1 MIYLTYADQPSG
13 VYSSQVV
20 DVCNFLN
27 ESHNAQ
33 IRLVSFISLHNFSH
47 NRQKIKREMP
57 SAIVLPMLPR
67 MTSFGFNTLMLFF
80 VLLFLNQRSVIARN
94 VLAARIAL
102 RLKSI
107 LKLKVCFDGR
117 GAIAAEWNEY
127 QVVPLQ
133 EWKNSIHTWEKSVVL
148 NVDFRIAVSEE
159 LVKYWNER
167 YGYSENK
174 HVVIPCTLNTS
185 FRPEILKQEE
195 IENARKKMKF
205 DADDIVLVYSG
216 STAGWQSFDLLQG
229 FLQKI
234 INNNKNIKVL
244 FLSEKDKNVDQLKTE
259 FPDKIFQ
266 TFVKHSEVSG
276 ILKSCDIGILIREK
290 SVTNQVASPTKF
302 AEYLSA
308 GLPVII
314 SEGIGDYTS
323 FVKQNDC
330 GWVLDESPLQLNRL
344 NISERN
350 RLLQLVNDHFTKKS
364 HNASYTNLIQ
374 LMT

>member
-102 RLKSI
+102 RLRSF

-234 INNNKNIKVL
+234 INKNKNIKVL
-244 FLSEKDKNVDQLKTE
+244 FLSEKDKNVDQLKAE

-330 GWVLDESPLQLNRL
+330 GWVLDESPLQMNRL

>member
-13 VYSSQVV
+13 VYSSQVI

-102 RLKSI
+102 RLRSF

-133 EWKNSIHTWEKSVVL
+133 EWKNSIHTWEKLVVL

-205 DADDIVLVYSG
+205 DADDIILVYSG

-244 FLSEKDKNVDQLKTE
+244 FLSEKDKNVDQLKAE

-330 GWVLDESPLQLNRL
+330 GWVLDESPLQMNRL

>member
-133 EWKNSIHTWEKSVVL
+133 EWKNSIHTWEKLVVL

-244 FLSEKDKNVDQLKTE
+244 FLSEKDKNVDQLKAE

-330 GWVLDESPLQLNRL
+330 GWVLDESPLQMNRL

>member
-148 NVDFRIAVSEE
+148 NADFRIAVSEE

-205 DADDIVLVYSG
+205 NAKM
-216 STAGWQSFDLLQG
+216 Q
-229 FLQKI
+229 
-234 INNNKNIKVL
+234 
-244 FLSEKDKNVDQLKTE
+244 EKK
-259 FPDKIFQ
+259 
-266 TFVKHSEVSG
+266 
-276 ILKSCDIGILIREK
+276 
-290 SVTNQVASPTKF
+290 
-302 AEYLSA
+302 
-308 GLPVII
+308 
-314 SEGIGDYTS
+314 
-323 FVKQNDC
+323 
-330 GWVLDESPLQLNRL
+330 
-344 NISERN
+344 
-350 RLLQLVNDHFTKKS
+350 
-364 HNASYTNLIQ
+364 
-374 LMT
+374 

>member
-148 NVDFRIAVSEE
+148 NADFRIAVSEE

-205 DADDIVLVYSG
+205 NADDIILVYSG

-234 INNNKNIKVL
+234 INKNKNIKVL
-244 FLSEKDKNVDQLKTE
+244 FLSEKDKNVDQLKAE

-290 SVTNQVASPTKF
+290 SVTNKVASPTKF

>member
-13 VYSSQVV
+13 VYSSQVI

-133 EWKNSIHTWEKSVVL
+133 EWKNSIHTWEKLVVL

-205 DADDIVLVYSG
+205 DADDIILVYSG

-244 FLSEKDKNVDQLKTE
+244 FLSEKDKNVDQLKAE

-330 GWVLDESPLQLNRL
+330 GWVLDESPLQMNRL

>member
-148 NVDFRIAVSEE
+148 NADFRIAVSEE

-205 DADDIVLVYSG
+205 NADDIILVYSG

-290 SVTNQVASPTKF
+290 SVTNKVASPTKF

-330 GWVLDESPLQLNRL
+330 GWVLDESPLQMNRL

>member
-148 NVDFRIAVSEE
+148 NADFRIAVSEE

-205 DADDIVLVYSG
+205 NADDIILVYSG

-234 INNNKNIKVL
+234 INKNKNIKVL

-290 SVTNQVASPTKF
+290 SVTNKVASPTKF

>member
-1 MIYLTYADQPSG
+1 MIYLTYADQPFG

-148 NVDFRIAVSEE
+148 NADFRIAVSEE

-205 DADDIVLVYSG
+205 NADDIILVYSG

-330 GWVLDESPLQLNRL
+330 GWVLDESPLQMNRL

>member
-102 RLKSI
+102 RLRSF

-244 FLSEKDKNVDQLKTE
+244 FLSEKDKNVDQLKAE

-323 FVKQNDC
+323 FVNQNDC
-330 GWVLDESPLQLNRL
+330 GWVLDESPLQMNRL

>member
-148 NVDFRIAVSEE
+148 NADFRIAVSEE

-205 DADDIVLVYSG
+205 NADDIILVYSG

-234 INNNKNIKVL
+234 INKNKNIKVL

>member
-13 VYSSQVV
+13 VYSSQVI

-27 ESHNAQ
+27 ESHSAQ
-33 IRLVSFISLHNFSH
+33 IRLVSFISLHSLSK
-47 NRQKIKREMP
+47 NRQKIKQEMP

-80 VLLFLNQRSVIARN
+80 VLLMLSQRSVIARN
-94 VLAARIAL
+94 VLATKLVL
-102 RLKSI
+102 RLKSF

-127 QVVPLQ
+127 QVVPIQ
-133 EWKNSIHTWEKSVVL
+133 EWKTNIHTWEKSVVL
-148 NVDFRIAVSEE
+148 NADFRIAVSEE
-159 LVKYWNER
+159 LVKYWNVR
-167 YGYSENK
+167 YGYNENN
-174 HVVIPCTLNTS
+174 HVVIPCTLNTG
-185 FRPEILKQEE
+185 FRPEMLKQEE
-195 IENARKKMKF
+195 IEKERQKMNFKP
-205 DADDIVLVYSG
+205 DDIVLVYSG

-229 FLQKI
+229 FLQK
-234 INNNKNIKVL
+234 NLSENKNVKVL
-244 FLSEKDKNVDQLKTE
+244 FLSEKDKNVDQLKIV

-266 TFVKHSEVSG
+266 TFVKHSEVSR

-323 FVKQNDC
+323 FVQQNDC
-330 GWVLDESPLQLNRL
+330 GWVLDKTSLQLNRL
-344 NISERN
+344 EISARN
-350 RLLQLVNDHFTKKS
+350 RLLQLVIDNFTKKS
-364 HNASYTNLIQ
+364 HNASYTNLIHF
-374 LMT
+374 MT

>member
-102 RLKSI
+102 RLRSF

-205 DADDIVLVYSG
+205 NADDIILVYSG

-234 INNNKNIKVL
+234 INKNKNIKVL

-330 GWVLDESPLQLNRL
+330 GWVLDESPLQMNRL

>member
-205 DADDIVLVYSG
+205 NADDIILVYSG

-244 FLSEKDKNVDQLKTE
+244 FLSEKDKNVDQLKAE

-330 GWVLDESPLQLNRL
+330 GWVLDESPLQMNRL

>member
-148 NVDFRIAVSEE
+148 NADFRIAVSEE

-205 DADDIVLVYSG
+205 NADDIMLVYSG

-244 FLSEKDKNVDQLKTE
+244 FLSEKDKNVDQLKAE

-330 GWVLDESPLQLNRL
+330 GWVLDESPLQMNRL

>member
-330 GWVLDESPLQLNRL
+330 GWVLDESPLQMNRL

>member
-102 RLKSI
+102 RLRSF

-234 INNNKNIKVL
+234 INKNKNIKVL

>member
-13 VYSSQVV
+13 VYSSQVI

-102 RLKSI
+102 RLRSF

-133 EWKNSIHTWEKSVVL
+133 EWKNSIHTWEKLVVL

-185 FRPEILKQEE
+185 FRPEILKQKE

-205 DADDIVLVYSG
+205 DADDIILVYSG

-244 FLSEKDKNVDQLKTE
+244 FLSEKDKNVDQLKAE

-330 GWVLDESPLQLNRL
+330 GWVLDESPLQMNRL

>member
-102 RLKSI
+102 RLRSF

-205 DADDIVLVYSG
+205 DADDIILVYSG

-244 FLSEKDKNVDQLKTE
+244 FLSEKDKNVDQLKAE

>member
-102 RLKSI
+102 RLRSF

-244 FLSEKDKNVDQLKTE
+244 FLSEKDKNVDQLKAE

>member
-102 RLKSI
+102 RLRSF

-148 NVDFRIAVSEE
+148 NADFRIAVSEE

-330 GWVLDESPLQLNRL
+330 GWVLDESPLQMNRL

>member
-102 RLKSI
+102 RLRSF

-133 EWKNSIHTWEKSVVL
+133 EWKNSIHTWEKLVVL

-205 DADDIVLVYSG
+205 NADDIILVYSG

-244 FLSEKDKNVDQLKTE
+244 FLSEKDKNVDQLKAE

-330 GWVLDESPLQLNRL
+330 GWVLDESPLQMNRL